1 MAAATYA
8 TYAHGW
14 WGTWGVGGQGPE
26 STRIDPRCKELAH
39 SDTGTGRGGGE
50 RGWCFQILF
59 YDTCIGTCTQQSW
72 WNRWNQFFFL
82 ISPKEIRIEQLK
94 FEDTLSI
101 LQDAGT
107 NVWLDHVGSFQ
118 EHPGVRDLART
129 SEASEFLVTVVQR
142 LSLFFLGGCHINWL
156 QP

>member
-1 MAAATYA
+1 MVLPNFILRHMYRHMYT
-8 TYAHGW
+8 TI
-14 WGTWGVGGQGPE
+14 VMKQME
-26 STRIDPRCKELAH
+26 SV
-39 SDTGTGRGGGE
+39 
-50 RGWCFQILF
+50 
-59 YDTCIGTCTQQSW
+59 
-72 WNRWNQFFFL
+72 FFL

-142 LSLFFLGGCHINWL
+142 LSLFFLGGCHIN
-156 QP
+156 

>member
-72 WNRWNQFFFL
+72 WNRWNQFFFFD
-82 ISPKEIRIEQLK
+82 IPKGNKNRTIEIRGH
-94 FEDTLSI
+94 SI
-101 LQDAGT
+101 YTARCWDKRM
-107 NVWLDHVGSFQ
+107 VGSCWIISGASRRQ
-118 EHPGVRDLART
+118 RPGAYLWSLWISGDRC
-129 SEASEFLVTVVQR
+129 SEVKFV
-142 LSLFFLGGCHINWL
+142 FFGGMPH
-156 QP
+156 